1 MPQAGNEDFWGEE
14 GKKSGKQKAESRK
27 RKVESGKQKAES
39 RKEMSRRSES
49 QKSKVEDEAASS
61 SCVLLL
67 AVFRLLPGCSSS
79 STPITSNK

>member
-14 GKKSGKQKAESRK
+14 GKK
-27 RKVESGKQKAES
+27 SGKQKAES

-67 AVFRLLPGCSSS
+67 AVFRLLPGYSFFY
-79 STPITSNK
+79 TPITSNK